1 MYKALA
7 SSCLAVSF
15 NGAFLISCS
24 SCLEIKLKKK
34 NNRSIT
40 TIIKPPPTK
49 YLCSLVCICILTEI
63 KADFFLLVN
72 SHSSKLL

>member
-34 NNRSIT
+34 KKQQIHNNNNKT
-40 TIIKPPPTK
+40 TANKI
-49 YLCSLVCICILTEI
+49 SL
-63 KADFFLLVN
+63 
-72 SHSSKLL
+72 